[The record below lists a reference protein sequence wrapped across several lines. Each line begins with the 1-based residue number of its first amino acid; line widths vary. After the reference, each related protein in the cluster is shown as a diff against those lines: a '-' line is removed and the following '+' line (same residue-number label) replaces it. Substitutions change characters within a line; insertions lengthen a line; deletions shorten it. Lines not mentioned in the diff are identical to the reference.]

1 MRAYLPAYD
10 LRAPETLRE
19 ALALMADRA
28 RRWHPFAG
36 GTDLMVLF
44 DAGSLP
50 EGHYLGLWKLTE
62 LRGVHEVGG
71 AFAIGAL
78 TTYTDILHD
87 ARLAKSLPL
96 LGRAAAETGGV
107 ATQNRGTIGG
117 NIANASPA
125 ADTPPALLVYDAE
138 LEVQSVRGARRVPY
152 DRFHR
157 GYKDMDLAPDELITR
172 IHLPRPRAGGCHYYR
187 KVGTRRAQAIS
198 KVCLAA
204 WIDLDPKTRAIRD
217 LRVAVNSVAPMVR
230 RCRHVEDVLR
240 GRACDVAAADA
251 AIDALTHDIAP
262 IDDVRSTAKYRRHVA
277 ARLLEEALDSAR
289 ASA

>member
-19 ALALMADRA
+19 ALTLMGDRA
-28 RRWHPFAG
+28 RRWRPLAG

-44 DAGSLP
+44 DAGTLP

-62 LRGVHEVGG
+62 LRGIHEIGG
-71 AFAIGAL
+71 AFAVGAL

-87 ARLAKSLPL
+87 ARLARSFPL

-138 LEVQSVRGARRVPY
+138 LELQSVRGTRRVPY

-157 GYKDMDLAPDELITR
+157 GYKDMDLGAGELITR
-172 IHLPRPRAGGCHYYR
+172 IHLPRPPGVGLHYYR

-204 WIDLDPKTRAIRD
+204 WIDLDPKARTIRD
-217 LRVAVNSVAPMVR
+217 LRVAVNSVAPMVK
-230 RCRHVEDVLR
+230 RCHHVEDVLR
-240 GRACDVAAADA
+240 GRVCDAGLVSGATS
-251 AIDALTHDIAP
+251 ALANDIAP
-262 IDDVRSTAKYRRHVA
+262 IDDVRSTARYRQLVTA
-277 ARLLEEALDSAR
+277 NLLEECLEQAG

>member
-19 ALALMADRA
+19 ALALIADRA
-28 RRWHPFAG
+28 GGWRPFAG
-36 GTDLMVLF
+36 GTDLMVQF
-44 DAGSLP
+44 EAGKLP
-50 EGHYLGLWKLTE
+50 EGRYLGLWRLTE
-62 LRGVHEVGG
+62 LRGVHDLG
-71 AFAIGAL
+71 ASCAIGAL

-87 ARLAKSLPL
+87 PRLAQAFPL
-96 LGRAAAETGGV
+96 LGRAAAETGGI

-138 LEVQSVRGARRVPY
+138 LELQSVRGTRRVAY

-172 IHLPRPRAGGCHYYR
+172 IHLPRARAGGLHYYR

-204 WIDLDPKTRAIRD
+204 WIDLEPETRVIRD
-217 LRVAVNSVAPMVR
+217 LRLAVNSVAPTVK
-230 RCRHVEDVLR
+230 RCYGAEAALR
-240 GRACDVAAADA
+240 GRVSTAEIVHAAMEAM
-251 AIDALTHDIAP
+251 TTDIAP
-262 IDDVRSTAKYRRHVA
+262 IDDVRSTAAYRHRVA
-277 ARLLEEALDSAR
+277 KRLLEEALEPVRS
-289 ASA
+289 SV

>member
-1 MRAYLPAYD
+1 
-10 LRAPETLRE
+10 
-19 ALALMADRA
+19 
-28 RRWHPFAG
+28 
-36 GTDLMVLF
+36 MVLF
-44 DAGSLP
+44 DAGTLP

-62 LRGVHEVGG
+62 LRGIHDLGG
-71 AFAIGAL
+71 AFAVGAL

-87 ARLAKSLPL
+87 ARLSRVFPL

-138 LEVQSVRGARRVPY
+138 LELQSVRGTRRVPY

-157 GYKDMDLAPDELITR
+157 GYKDMDLGPDELITR
-172 IHLPRPRAGGCHYYR
+172 IHLPGRRAGGFHYYR

-204 WIDLDPKTRAIRD
+204 WIDLDPMTRTIRD
-217 LRVAVNSVAPMVR
+217 VRVAVNSVAPMVK
-230 RCRHVEDVLR
+230 RCHHVEDVLR
-240 GRACDVAAADA
+240 GRVCDAGLVTGATS
-251 AIDALTHDIAP
+251 ALANDIAP
-262 IDDVRSTAKYRRHVA
+262 IDDVRSTARYRQLVTA
-277 ARLLEEALDSAR
+277 NLLEECLEQAG